1 MIRKFIL
8 LIFCELLIKNVE
20 NFEVL
25 SCKFSKLGT
34 ECVNVNSY
42 KCDIQEEDKT
52 LEFQPKNLPQIS
64 NDQVTAVSANSDKI
78 LTHITSKIC
87 ETFPNA
93 LEIDVRNTK
102 VETLDE
108 NSFENCKNLA
118 FLMLSDNKIKEIP
131 EKLLNE
137 NQNLEMLLMENT
149 LIESVPQNF
158 LKTQQ
163 KSLKILH
170 ITSKSSYKV
179 PENFFNLFE
188 NLEDLWIGKV
198 ENFNF
203 EWIKNLKS
211 LKILSITNCKVDKIP
226 TNSFN
231 KLKKLEKLNFSK
243 NNLQTICA
251 ESFGN
256 LPNLR
261 NIDLSFN
268 KITAI
273 EEAFIDNIGIVSMDM
288 TDNDCAHEKFDDSN
302 KDNLKKML
310 EKCFENYN
318 ECQ

>member
-1 MIRKFIL
+1 MIRKIIL

-20 NFEVL
+20 NFDVL

-64 NDQVTAVSANSDKI
+64 NDQVTAVSVNSDKI
-78 LTHITSKIC
+78 LTHITSTIC

-108 NSFENCKNLA
+108 NSFIRCKNLA

-137 NQNLEMLLMENT
+137 NLNLEMLLMKNT
-149 LIESVPQNF
+149 LIEFVPQNF
-158 LKTQQ
+158 LKNQQ

-170 ITSKSSYKV
+170 ITSKTSYKV
-179 PENFFNLFE
+179 PDNFFTLFE

-203 EWIKNLKS
+203 KWITKLKS
-211 LKILSITNCKVDKIP
+211 LKILSITNCKIDKIP
-226 TNSFN
+226 AKSFN
-231 KLKKLEKLNFSK
+231 NLKNLEKLNLSE

-261 NIDLSFN
+261 HIDFSFN
-268 KITAI
+268 EITAI
-273 EEAFIDNIGIVSMDM
+273 EEALIDTTGVASMDM
-288 TDNDCAHEKFDDSN
+288 TLNVCANEKLEDNN
-302 KDNLKKML
+302 KENLKKIL
-310 EKCFENYN
+310 EKCLKNYN